1 MGDSTGHRRLSVEFK
16 VIPSLILCLQ
26 MIVPRTLRPT
36 YGIISSAPGDNC
48 EKKREQVRFTATV
61 DTASGLNQSS
71 M

>member
-16 VIPSLILCLQ
+16 AILSLILSPQ
-26 MIVPRTLRPT
+26 VIVPRTLQMT

-61 DTASGLNQSS
+61 DTASGLNQ
-71 M
+71 